1 MVGSNLVKPRRE
13 RTRLVVLTQ
22 VLLQL
27 DEYIHGR
34 VFRVFSRRQ
43 RPPAKAEDGR
53 REKPIKLSPG
63 IGIPCTSPGY
73 CLRGLRHSR
82 HALLAWSQRFHRLVR
97 KGAPKTYTILTNS
110 NIAVR
115 GYLFSAQHSIR
126 IAEPGSSLK
135 QYGALDELSGAPPHW
150 RHHRPLRIR
159 GQGLDGVQ
167 WKIAALLR
175 FLHVRPRLE
184 FMTQILPSLV
194 ILGRPNVGKST
205 LFNRLTGTRRS
216 IVTNEPG
223 ITRDR
228 IYGKAEWRGKALE
241 IVDTGGIVPDDKAL
255 IPQEILRQAHVAI
268 QKAALLVLVV
278 DSQAGITPLDQ
289 ELARLLRTTGK
300 PFVVAVNKVD
310 AVSQEV
316 NAAVFHS
323 LGVPVF
329 PIAAEHGTG
338 VDDLLDAAL
347 AEVDAVESVEEETKE
362 NTVEVAIIGRPNVGK
377 STLLNRMAG
386 EDRSIVSP
394 IPGTTMD
401 NVDMEVAHEGH
412 IYRFVDTAGI
422 RRKAKTNLV
431 AEKLSVV
438 MARRGLERCDVALL
452 VVDGAQGVTQGDAQ
466 IASYAEESGRSVIIV
481 INKWDLAV
489 VAARNAA
496 AYDADSAKGKSRRP
510 AGERHRPED
519 FDAGRLLIDYEK
531 MIRGKLK
538 FLSYAPIVFLSAKT
552 GERAN
557 KLYPLI
563 DQVAEARRRHIPTPE
578 LNRWLKEEVD
588 LQRGTTPKARP
599 VRIYYIT
606 QAKTAPPTFL
616 LFTNQK
622 EPMHFSYERF
632 LENQLRAKYEFPGAP
647 VRFVQRLRKREPRPR
662 KDKDEE

>member
-1 MVGSNLVKPRRE
+1 MWKSEGLQRCCGSRFV
-13 RTRLVVLTQ
+13 
-22 VLLQL
+22 
-27 DEYIHGR
+27 
-34 VFRVFSRRQ
+34 
-43 RPPAKAEDGR
+43 RPP
-53 REKPIKLSPG
+53 
-63 IGIPCTSPGY
+63 
-73 CLRGLRHSR
+73 
-82 HALLAWSQRFHRLVR
+82 
-97 KGAPKTYTILTNS
+97 
-110 NIAVR
+110 
-115 GYLFSAQHSIR
+115 
-126 IAEPGSSLK
+126 
-135 QYGALDELSGAPPHW
+135 
-150 RHHRPLRIR
+150 
-159 GQGLDGVQ
+159 
-167 WKIAALLR
+167 
-175 FLHVRPRLE
+175 LE
-184 FMTQILPSLV
+184 NMTQILPSLV

-216 IVTNEPG
+216 IVTNESG

-228 IYGKAEWRGKALE
+228 IYGKAEWRGRALE

-268 QKAALLVLVV
+268 KKAALLVLVV
-278 DSQAGITPLDQ
+278 DSQAGLTPLDE

-347 AEVDAVESVEEETKE
+347 AEMDAVESEEEEEKE
-362 NTVEVAIIGRPNVGK
+362 GAVEVAIIGRPHVGK
-377 STLLNRMAG
+377 STPLNRMAG
-386 EDRSIVSP
+386 EERSIVSR

-401 NVDMEVAHEGH
+401 NVDMEVSREGH
-412 IYRFVDTAGI
+412 TYRFVDTAGI
-422 RRKAKTNLV
+422 RRKAKTTLV

-452 VVDGAQGVTQGDAQ
+452 VVDGEQGVTQGDAQ

-496 AYDADSAKGKSRRP
+496 SRDADSAKGKSRRP

-519 FDAGRLLIDYEK
+519 FNPERLAFDYEK

-552 GERAN
+552 GERAG

-563 DQVAEARRRHIPTPE
+563 NQCAEARRRKISTPA
-578 LNRWLKEEVD
+578 LNNWLKEEVD

-599 VRIYYIT
+599 VRIYYMT
-606 QAKTAPPTFL
+606 QAKVAPPTFL
-616 LFTNQK
+616 IFTNQK
-622 EPMHFSYERF
+622 APLHFSYSRF
-632 LENQLRAKYEFPGAP
+632 LENQLRAKFDFVGTP
-647 VRFVQRLRKREPRPR
+647 VRFIQRMRKRVDRP
-662 KDKDEE
+662 KKAGSENEVESEEE

>member
-1 MVGSNLVKPRRE
+1 MSG
-13 RTRLVVLTQ
+13 
-22 VLLQL
+22 
-27 DEYIHGR
+27 
-34 VFRVFSRRQ
+34 F
-43 RPPAKAEDGR
+43 
-53 REKPIKLSPG
+53 
-63 IGIPCTSPGY
+63 
-73 CLRGLRHSR
+73 
-82 HALLAWSQRFHRLVR
+82 AWDAVEWKVR
-97 KGAPKTYTILTNS
+97 
-110 NIAVR
+110 
-115 GYLFSAQHSIR
+115 
-126 IAEPGSSLK
+126 
-135 QYGALDELSGAPPHW
+135 
-150 RHHRPLRIR
+150 
-159 GQGLDGVQ
+159 
-167 WKIAALLR
+167 ALLR
-175 FLHVRPRLE
+175 FSILRLPLE
-184 FMTQILPSLV
+184 TMTQILPSLV

-228 IYGKAEWRGKALE
+228 IYGKAEWRGKSLE

-255 IPQEILRQAHVAI
+255 IPTEILRQAHVAI
-268 QKAALLVLVV
+268 KKAALLVLVV
-278 DSQAGITPLDQ
+278 DSQAGVTPLDQ

-347 AEVDAVESVEEETKE
+347 AEVGAVESEEEQEKE
-362 NTVEVAIIGRPNVGK
+362 DAVEVAIIGRPNVGK

-386 EDRSIVSP
+386 EERSIVSP

-401 NVDMEVAHEGH
+401 NVDMEVSREGH
-412 IYRFVDTAGI
+412 TYRFVDTAGI
-422 RRKAKTNLV
+422 RRKAKTTLV

-452 VVDGAQGVTQGDAQ
+452 VVDGEQGVTQGDAQ

-489 VAARNAA
+489 VAARDAA
-496 AYDADSAKGKSRRP
+496 SRDADSAKGKSRRP

-519 FDAGRLLIDYEK
+519 FDSGKLAFDYEK

-552 GERAN
+552 GERAG
-557 KLYPLI
+557 KLFPLI

-578 LNRWLKEEVD
+578 LNRWLKEDVD
-588 LQRGTTPKARP
+588 LQRGTMPKARP

-616 LFTNQK
+616 LFSNQK

-632 LENQLRAKYEFPGAP
+632 LENQLRAKYAFLGAP

-662 KDKDEE
+662 KNKDEE